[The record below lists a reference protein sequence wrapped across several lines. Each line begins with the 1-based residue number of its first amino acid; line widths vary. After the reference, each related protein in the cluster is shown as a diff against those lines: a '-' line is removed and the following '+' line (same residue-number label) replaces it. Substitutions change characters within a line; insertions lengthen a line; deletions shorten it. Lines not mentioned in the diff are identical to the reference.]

1 MGFNVEGLTAC
12 LRCSMAE
19 AKRSL
24 AAVIPAEALSARPCA
39 IFRSRAA
46 SALACV
52 ECDCSSTCGPT
63 PRD

>member
-1 MGFNVEGLTAC
+1 
-12 LRCSMAE
+12 MAE

-24 AAVIPAEALSARPCA
+24 AAVIPEEALFARPCA

-52 ECDCSSTCGPT
+52 ECDCFSTCPYQESIAPGT
-63 PRD
+63 YCFADHHT